1 MSLTVTIKRGHRRMS
16 ELRRQRY
23 RSVLYP
29 LAQLPRFCRSELGQL
44 VDEEPAAFITKT
56 VNEVVKAGVL
66 ETVRENGEIHFEWIH
81 GDPVKLVDQWI
92 DRRIHGDQVKETP
105 EQERPR
111 ERLMRIGAASL
122 SDAELLAILIRVGVV
137 GESAVTGGQKLA
149 NRFPGELDLIRD
161 YGLPELRDITPAV
174 TKASYCQI
182 LAALELGKRATE
194 AARSRPIPITKITS
208 TIEAT
213 QYCAQAFAYL
223 AGDAVQEEFHIVTL
237 DTKHKPIRSHK
248 ITVGTLDSSLVHPR
262 EVFRPAIRDAAAA
275 VLLVHNH
282 PSGDPTP
289 SREDHAVTTRL
300 TEAGKLIGISVL
312 DHIIVARERCQSL
325 REC

>member
-1 MSLTVTIKRGHRRMS
+1 MDER
-16 ELRRQRY
+16 RRQRY
-23 RSVLYP
+23 QSVLYP
-29 LAQLPRFCRSELGQL
+29 LARLSRFCRSELGDL

-66 ETVRENGEIHFEWIH
+66 ETVREDGELHFEWV
-81 GDPVKLVDQWI
+81 GDDPVKLVDQWI
-92 DRRIHGDQVKETP
+92 DRRIHGDQVKQTP

-111 ERLMRIGAASL
+111 ERLMRLGPASL
-122 SDAELLAILIRVGVV
+122 SDADLLAILIRVGVV
-137 GESAVTGGQKLA
+137 GESAVTGGHKLA
-149 NRFPGELDLIRD
+149 NRFAHELDLIRD
-161 YGLPELRDITPAV
+161 YGLPELRIITPAV
-174 TKASYCQI
+174 TKASFCQI

-194 AARSRPIPITKITS
+194 AARTRPVPITKITS
-208 TIEAT
+208 TIEAVE
-213 QYCAQAFAYL
+213 YCAQQFAYL

-237 DTKHKPIRSHK
+237 DTKHKPIRTHK

-289 SREDHAVTTRL
+289 SREDHAVTERL
-300 TEAGKLIGISVL
+300 TEAGKLIGIGVL
-312 DHIIVARERCQSL
+312 DHIIVARERCLSL

>member
-1 MSLTVTIKRGHRRMS
+1 MSTQRRKRY
-16 ELRRQRY
+16 E
-23 RSVLYP
+23 SVLYP
-29 LAQLPRFCRSELGQL
+29 LAQRSRFRRSEMADL
-44 VDEEPAAFITKT
+44 VDEEVAGFITRT
-56 VNEVVKAGVL
+56 VNEVVRAGVL
-66 ETVRENGEIHFEWIH
+66 ETVREDNEILYEWCAA
-81 GDPVKLVDQWI
+81 DPMSLIDQWI
-92 DRRIHGDQVKETP
+92 ESRIHGDQVKETP

-111 ERLMRIGAASL
+111 ERLLRLGAASL
-122 SDAELLAILIRVGVV
+122 SDADLLAILIRVGIV

-149 NRFPGELDLIRD
+149 NRFHDELDRIRD
-161 YGLPELRDITPAV
+161 AGLPELRKITPAV

-194 AARSRPIPITKITS
+194 ALRQRPVEVRKITS

-213 QYCAQAFAYL
+213 QYCAEKFAYL

-237 DTKHKPIRSHK
+237 DTKHKPIRSHR
-248 ITVGTLDSSLVHPR
+248 ITIGTLDASLVHPR

-289 SREDHAVTTRL
+289 SREDHAVTERL
-300 TEAGKLIGISVL
+300 TEAGKLIGIVVL
-312 DHIIVARERCQSL
+312 DHIVVARERCLSI
-325 REC
+325 RESS